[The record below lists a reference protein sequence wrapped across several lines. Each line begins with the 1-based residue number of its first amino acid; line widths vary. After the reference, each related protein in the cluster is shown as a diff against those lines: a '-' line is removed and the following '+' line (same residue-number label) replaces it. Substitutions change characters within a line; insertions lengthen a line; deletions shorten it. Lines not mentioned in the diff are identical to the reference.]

1 MLNRENKTAIT
12 RKGMVSNRLNKFS
25 IRKYTVGTAS
35 ILVGTTLIFGLG
47 NQEAKA
53 AESTNKELNEATTS
67 ASDNQSSGKVDM
79 QQLNQE
85 DNTKNDNQK
94 EMVSSQGNETTSN
107 GNKSIEKESV
117 QSTTGNKVEVS
128 TAKSDEQASPK
139 STNEDL
145 NTKQTISNQEALQPD
160 LQENKSVV
168 NAQPTNEENKKVDAK
183 TESTTLNVKSDAI
196 KSNAETLVDNNSNSN
211 NENNADIIL
220 PKSTAPKR
228 LNTRMRMAAIQP
240 NSTDSKNV
248 NDLITSNTTLTVVD
262 ADNSK
267 TIVPAQDYLSLKSQI
282 TVDDKVKSGDYF
294 TIKYSDTV
302 QVYGLN
308 PEDIKNIGDIKDPNN
323 GETIA
328 TAKHDTANNLITYTF
343 TDYVDRFNSVKMGIN
358 YSIYMDADTIPVDKK
373 DVPFSVTIGNQITTT
388 TADITYPAYKEADNN
403 SIGSAFTETVS
414 HVGNVE
420 DPGYYNQVVYV
431 NPMDKD
437 LKGAKLKV
445 EAYHPK
451 YPTNI
456 GQINQNV
463 TNIKIYRVPEGYTLN
478 KGYDVNTNDLVDVTD
493 EFKNKMTY
501 GSNQSVNLDFGDITS
516 AYVVMVNT
524 KFQYTNSESPTLV
537 QMATLS
543 STGNKSVSTGNALGF
558 TNNQSG
564 GAGQEVYKIGNYV
577 WEDTNKN
584 GVQELGEKGVGNVTV
599 TVFDNNTNTKVG
611 EAVTKE
617 DGSYLIP
624 NLPNGDYRVEFSNLP
639 KGYEVTPSKQGNNEE
654 LDSNGLSSVITV
666 NGKDNLSAD
675 LGIYKPKYNLGD
687 YVWEDTNKNGIQ
699 DQDEKGISGV
709 TVTLKDENGNVLK
722 TVTTDA
728 DGKYKFTDLDNGNY
742 KVEFTTP
749 EGYTPTTV
757 TSGSDIE
764 KDSNG
769 LTTTGVINGADNMTL
784 DSGFYKTPKY
794 NLGNYVWEDTNKD
807 GKQDSTEKGISGV
820 TVTLKNENGEV
831 LQTTKTD
838 KDGKYQFTGLENGTY
853 KVEFETPSGYT
864 PTQVGSG
871 TDEGIDSNGTSTTG
885 VIKDKDNDTIDSGFY
900 KPTYNLGDYV
910 WEDTNKNG
918 VQDKDEKGI
927 SGVTVTLKDEN
938 DKVLKT
944 VTTDENGKYQFTDLN
959 NGTYKVEFE
968 TPSGYTPTSVTSGND
983 TEKDSNGLTTT
994 GVIKDADNMTL
1005 DSGFYKTPK
1014 YSLGDYV
1021 WYDSN
1026 KDGKQDSTEKGIK
1039 DVKVTLLNEKG
1050 EVIGTTKTDENGKY
1064 RFDNLDSGKYKV
1076 IFEKSAGY
1084 LPTKVNGTTDGEKD
1098 SNGSSVT
1105 VKING
1110 KDDMSLDT
1118 GFYKEPKYNLGDYV
1132 WEDTNKDGI
1141 QDANEPG
1148 IKDVKVTLKDSTG
1161 KVIGTTTTDASG
1173 KYKFTDLDNGNYTVE
1188 FETPAGYTPTVKNT
1202 TAEDKDSNGL
1212 TTTGVIKDADNMTLD
1227 SGFYKTPKYSLG
1239 DYVWYDS
1246 NKDG

>member
-373 DVPFSVTIGNQITTT
+373 DVPFSVTIGNQTTTT

-742 KVEFTTP
+742 KVVFTTP

-1076 IFEKSAGY
+1076 IFEK
-1084 LPTKVNGTTDGEKD
+1084 
-1098 SNGSSVT
+1098 
-1105 VKING
+1105 
-1110 KDDMSLDT
+1110 
-1118 GFYKEPKYNLGDYV
+1118 
-1132 WEDTNKDGI
+1132 
-1141 QDANEPG
+1141 
-1148 IKDVKVTLKDSTG
+1148 
-1161 KVIGTTTTDASG
+1161 
-1173 KYKFTDLDNGNYTVE
+1173 
-1188 FETPAGYTPTVKNT
+1188 PAGLTQTGTNT
-1202 TAEDKDSNGL
+1202 TED
-1212 TTTGVIKDADNMTLD
+1212 
-1227 SGFYKTPKYSLG
+1227 
-1239 DYVWYDS
+1239 
-1246 NKDG
+1246 

>member
-1 MLNRENKTAIT
+1 MLNRENKTAMT

-35 ILVGTTLIFGLG
+35 ILVGTTLIFGIG
-47 NQEAKA
+47 SQEAKA
-53 AESTNKELNEATTS
+53 AEVTNKEMKEDATS
-67 ASDNQSSGKVDM
+67 VNNDQVSKKVDTGQLNKDGNTSKVDTEQLNDENINKVANQKEVTRVENSVASEKNNNSQPSENGKLQTSDVKKTEDNNATSDDQVTTTVNS
-79 QQLNQE
+79 QQLNT
-85 DNTKNDNQK
+85 DN
-94 EMVSSQGNETTSN
+94 TTSN
-107 GNKSIEKESV
+107 ATMSAAPINVSKDDLKINSE
-117 QSTTGNKVEVS
+117 EVRNVGE
-128 TAKSDEQASPK
+128 KSD
-139 STNEDL
+139 
-145 NTKQTISNQEALQPD
+145 NTD
-160 LQENKSVV
+160 
-168 NAQPTNEENKKVDAK
+168 NANG
-183 TESTTLNVKSDAI
+183 SDVI
-196 KSNAETLVDNNSNSN
+196 M
-211 NENNADIIL
+211 

-228 LNTRMRMAAIQP
+228 LNTRMRIAAVQP
-240 NSTDSKNV
+240 SSTDSKNV
-248 NDLITSNTTLTVVD
+248 NNLITSTTTLTVVD
-262 ADNSK
+262 ADKNNK
-267 TIVPAQDYLSLKSQI
+267 IVPAQDYLALKSQI
-282 TVDDKVKSGDYF
+282 KVDDKVKSGDYF

-343 TDYVDRFNSVKMGIN
+343 TDYVDRFNSVQMGIN
-358 YSIYMDADTIPVDKK
+358 YSIYMDADTIPVSKN
-373 DVPFSVTIGNQITTT
+373 DVEFNVTIGNDTTKT
-388 TADITYPAYKEADNN
+388 TANIQYPDYVVNEKN

-414 HVGNVE
+414 HVGNKE
-420 DPGYYNQVVYV
+420 NPGYYKQTIYV
-431 NPMDKD
+431 NPSENS
-437 LKGAKLKV
+437 LTNAKLKV
-445 EAYHPK
+445 QAYHSS
-451 YPTNI
+451 YPNNI
-456 GQINQNV
+456 GQINKEV
-463 TNIKIYRVPEGYTLN
+463 TDIKIYQVPKGYTLN
-478 KGYDVNTNDLVDVTD
+478 KGYDVNTKELTDVTNQYLQ
-493 EFKNKMTY
+493 KITY
-501 GSNQSVNLDFGDITS
+501 GDNNSAVIDFGNADS

-524 KFQYTNSESPTLV
+524 KFQYTTSESPTLV
-537 QMATLS
+537 QMVTLS
-543 STGNKSVSTGNALGF
+543 SDNSKSASMGNALGF

-639 KGYEVTPSKQGNNEE
+639 QGYEVTPSKQGNNEE
-654 LDSNGLSSVITV
+654 LDSNGVSSVITV

-853 KVEFETPSGYT
+853 KVEFETPLGYT

-983 TEKDSNGLTTT
+983 TEKDS
-994 GVIKDADNMTL
+994 
-1005 DSGFYKTPK
+1005 
-1014 YSLGDYV
+1014 
-1021 WYDSN
+1021 
-1026 KDGKQDSTEKGIK
+1026 
-1039 DVKVTLLNEKG
+1039 
-1050 EVIGTTKTDENGKY
+1050 
-1064 RFDNLDSGKYKV
+1064 
-1076 IFEKSAGY
+1076 
-1084 LPTKVNGTTDGEKD
+1084 
-1098 SNGSSVT
+1098 
-1105 VKING
+1105 
-1110 KDDMSLDT
+1110 
-1118 GFYKEPKYNLGDYV
+1118 
-1132 WEDTNKDGI
+1132 
-1141 QDANEPG
+1141 
-1148 IKDVKVTLKDSTG
+1148 
-1161 KVIGTTTTDASG
+1161 
-1173 KYKFTDLDNGNYTVE
+1173 
-1188 FETPAGYTPTVKNT
+1188 
-1202 TAEDKDSNGL
+1202 
-1212 TTTGVIKDADNMTLD
+1212 
-1227 SGFYKTPKYSLG
+1227 
-1239 DYVWYDS
+1239 
-1246 NKDG
+1246 

>member
-67 ASDNQSSGKVDM
+67 ASDNQSSDKVDM

-107 GNKSIEKESV
+107 GNKLIEKESV

-145 NTKQTISNQEALQPD
+145 NTKQIISNQEALQPD

-168 NAQPTNEENKKVDAK
+168 NVQPTNEENKKVDAK

-196 KSNAETLVDNNSNSN
+196 KSNDETLVDNNSNSN

-228 LNTRMRMAAIQP
+228 LNTRMRIAAVQP
-240 NSTDSKNV
+240 SSTEAKNV

-262 ADNSK
+262 ADKNNK
-267 TIVPAQDYLSLKSQI
+267 IVPAQDYLSLKSQI

-343 TDYVDRFNSVKMGIN
+343 TDYVDRFNSVQMGIN
-358 YSIYMDADTIPVDKK
+358 YSIYMDADTIPVSKN
-373 DVPFSVTIGNQITTT
+373 DVEFNVTIGNTTT
-388 TADITYPAYKEADNN
+388 KTTANIQYPDYVVNEKN

-414 HVGNVE
+414 HVGNKE
-420 DPGYYNQVVYV
+420 NPGYYKQTIYV
-431 NPMDKD
+431 NPSENS
-437 LKGAKLKV
+437 LTNAKLKV
-445 EAYHPK
+445 QAYHSS
-451 YPTNI
+451 YPNNI
-456 GQINQNV
+456 GQINKDV
-463 TNIKIYRVPEGYTLN
+463 TDIKIYQVPKGYTLN
-478 KGYDVNTNDLVDVTD
+478 KGYDVNTKELTDVTNQYLQ
-493 EFKNKMTY
+493 KITY
-501 GSNQSVNLDFGDITS
+501 GDNNSAVIDFGNADS

-1064 RFDNLDSGKYKV
+1064 C
-1076 IFEKSAGY
+1076 
-1084 LPTKVNGTTDGEKD
+1084 
-1098 SNGSSVT
+1098 
-1105 VKING
+1105 
-1110 KDDMSLDT
+1110 
-1118 GFYKEPKYNLGDYV
+1118 
-1132 WEDTNKDGI
+1132 
-1141 QDANEPG
+1141 
-1148 IKDVKVTLKDSTG
+1148 
-1161 KVIGTTTTDASG
+1161 
-1173 KYKFTDLDNGNYTVE
+1173 
-1188 FETPAGYTPTVKNT
+1188 
-1202 TAEDKDSNGL
+1202 
-1212 TTTGVIKDADNMTLD
+1212 
-1227 SGFYKTPKYSLG
+1227 
-1239 DYVWYDS
+1239 
-1246 NKDG
+1246 

>member
-67 ASDNQSSGKVDM
+67 ASDNQSSDKVDM

-228 LNTRMRMAAIQP
+228 LNTRMRIAAVQP
-240 NSTDSKNV
+240 SSTEAKNV

-262 ADNSK
+262 ADKNNK
-267 TIVPAQDYLSLKSQI
+267 IVPAQDYLELKSQI
-282 TVDDKVKSGDYF
+282 KVDDKVKSGDYF

-343 TDYVDRFNSVKMGIN
+343 TDYVDRFNSVQMGIN
-358 YSIYMDADTIPVDKK
+358 YSIYMDADTIPVSKN
-373 DVPFSVTIGNQITTT
+373 DVEFNVTIGNTTT
-388 TADITYPAYKEADNN
+388 KTTANIQYPDYVVNEKN

-414 HVGNVE
+414 HVGNNE
-420 DPGYYNQVVYV
+420 NPGYYKQTIYV
-431 NPMDKD
+431 NPSENS
-437 LKGAKLKV
+437 LTNAKLKV
-445 EAYHPK
+445 QAYHSS
-451 YPTNI
+451 YPNNI
-456 GQINQNV
+456 GQINKEI
-463 TNIKIYRVPEGYTLN
+463 TDIKIYQVPKGYTLN
-478 KGYDVNTNDLVDVTD
+478 KGYDVNTKELTDVTNQYLQ
-493 EFKNKMTY
+493 KITY
-501 GSNQSVNLDFGDITS
+501 GDNNSAVIDFGNADS

-524 KFQYTNSESPTLV
+524 KFQYTTSESPTLV
-537 QMATLS
+537 QMVTLS
-543 STGNKSVSTGNALGF
+543 SDNSKSASMGNALGF

-1076 IFEKSAGY
+1076 IFEKPAG
-1084 LPTKVNGTTDGEKD
+1084 LTQTGTNTTEDDKDADGGEVDVTITDH
-1098 SNGSSVT
+1098 
-1105 VKING
+1105 
-1110 KDDMSLDT
+1110 DD
-1118 GFYKEPKYNLGDYV
+1118 
-1132 WEDTNKDGI
+1132 
-1141 QDANEPG
+1141 
-1148 IKDVKVTLKDSTG
+1148 
-1161 KVIGTTTTDASG
+1161 
-1173 KYKFTDLDNGNYTVE
+1173 FTLDNGY
-1188 FETPAGYTPTVKNT
+1188 
-1202 TAEDKDSNGL
+1202 
-1212 TTTGVIKDADNMTLD
+1212 
-1227 SGFYKTPKYSLG
+1227 
-1239 DYVWYDS
+1239 
-1246 NKDG
+1246 

>member
-67 ASDNQSSGKVDM
+67 ASDNQSSDKVDM

-107 GNKSIEKESV
+107 GNKLIEKESV

-168 NAQPTNEENKKVDAK
+168 NVQPTNEENKKVDAK

-248 NDLITSNTTLTVVD
+248 NNLITSTTTLTVVD
-262 ADNSK
+262 ADKNNK
-267 TIVPAQDYLSLKSQI
+267 IVPAQDYLTLKSQI
-282 TVDDKVKSGDYF
+282 KVDDKVKSGDYF

-343 TDYVDRFNSVKMGIN
+343 TDYVDRFNSVQMGIN
-358 YSIYMDADTIPVDKK
+358 YSIYMDADTIPVSKN
-373 DVPFSVTIGNQITTT
+373 DVEFNVTIGNTTT
-388 TADITYPAYKEADNN
+388 KTTANIQYPDYVSRDNN

-414 HVGNVE
+414 HAGNAE
-420 DPGYYNQVVYV
+420 DPGYYIQTVYV
-431 NPMDKD
+431 NPSEKT
-437 LKGAKLKV
+437 LTNAKLKV
-445 EAYHPK
+445 EAYHK
-451 YPTNI
+451 DYPDNV
-456 GQINQNV
+456 GQINKNV
-463 TNIKIYRVPEGYTLN
+463 TKIKIYQAPKDYVLN
-478 KGYDVNTNDLVDVTD
+478 KGYDVNTNQLIDVT
-493 EFKNKMTY
+493 EQFKDKITY
-501 GSNQSVNLDFGDITS
+501 GTNDSVNVDFGSINNS
-516 AYVVMVNT
+516 YVVMVDT
-524 KFQYTNSESPTLV
+524 KFEFTTSESPTLV
-537 QMATLS
+537 QMATLTS
-543 STGNKSVSTGNALGF
+543 DGNRSVSTGNALGF

-1076 IFEKSAGY
+1076 IFEKPAG
-1084 LPTKVNGTTDGEKD
+1084 LTQTGTNTTEDDKDADGGEVDVTITDH
-1098 SNGSSVT
+1098 
-1105 VKING
+1105 
-1110 KDDMSLDT
+1110 DD
-1118 GFYKEPKYNLGDYV
+1118 
-1132 WEDTNKDGI
+1132 
-1141 QDANEPG
+1141 
-1148 IKDVKVTLKDSTG
+1148 
-1161 KVIGTTTTDASG
+1161 
-1173 KYKFTDLDNGNYTVE
+1173 FTLDNGY
-1188 FETPAGYTPTVKNT
+1188 FE
-1202 TAEDKDSNGL
+1202 EDTSDS
-1212 TTTGVIKDADNMTLD
+1212 D
-1227 SGFYKTPKYSLG
+1227 S
-1239 DYVWYDS
+1239 
-1246 NKDG
+1246 

>member
-599 TVFDNNTNTKVG
+599 TVTVFDNNTNTKVG

-742 KVEFTTP
+742 KVVFTTP

-1076 IFEKSAGY
+1076 IFEK
-1084 LPTKVNGTTDGEKD
+1084 
-1098 SNGSSVT
+1098 
-1105 VKING
+1105 
-1110 KDDMSLDT
+1110 
-1118 GFYKEPKYNLGDYV
+1118 
-1132 WEDTNKDGI
+1132 
-1141 QDANEPG
+1141 
-1148 IKDVKVTLKDSTG
+1148 
-1161 KVIGTTTTDASG
+1161 
-1173 KYKFTDLDNGNYTVE
+1173 
-1188 FETPAGYTPTVKNT
+1188 PAGLTQTGTNT
-1202 TAEDKDSNGL
+1202 TEDDKD
-1212 TTTGVIKDADNMTLD
+1212 A
-1227 SGFYKTPKYSLG
+1227 
-1239 DYVWYDS
+1239 
-1246 NKDG
+1246 

>member
-67 ASDNQSSGKVDM
+67 ASDNQSSDKVDM

-107 GNKSIEKESV
+107 GNKLIEKESV

-168 NAQPTNEENKKVDAK
+168 NVQPTNEENKKVDAK

-196 KSNAETLVDNNSNSN
+196 KSNDETLVDNNSNSN

-228 LNTRMRMAAIQP
+228 LNTRMRIAAVQP
-240 NSTDSKNV
+240 SSTEAKNV

-262 ADNSK
+262 ADKNNK
-267 TIVPAQDYLSLKSQI
+267 IVPAQDYLSLKSQI

-343 TDYVDRFNSVKMGIN
+343 TDYVDRFNSVQMGIN
-358 YSIYMDADTIPVDKK
+358 YSIYMDADTIPVSKN
-373 DVPFSVTIGNQITTT
+373 DVEFNVTIGNTTT
-388 TADITYPAYKEADNN
+388 KTTANIQYPDYVVNEKN

-414 HVGNVE
+414 HVGNKE
-420 DPGYYNQVVYV
+420 NPGYYKQTIYV
-431 NPMDKD
+431 NPSENS
-437 LKGAKLKV
+437 LTNAKLKV
-445 EAYHPK
+445 QAYHSS
-451 YPTNI
+451 YPNNI
-456 GQINQNV
+456 GQINKDV
-463 TNIKIYRVPEGYTLN
+463 TDIKIYQVPKGYTLN
-478 KGYDVNTNDLVDVTD
+478 KGYDVNTKELTDVTNQYLQ
-493 EFKNKMTY
+493 KITY
-501 GSNQSVNLDFGDITS
+501 GDNNSAVIDFGNADS

-1064 RFDNLDSGKYKV
+1064 CFDNLDSGKYKV
-1076 IFEKSAGY
+1076 IFEK
-1084 LPTKVNGTTDGEKD
+1084 
-1098 SNGSSVT
+1098 
-1105 VKING
+1105 
-1110 KDDMSLDT
+1110 
-1118 GFYKEPKYNLGDYV
+1118 
-1132 WEDTNKDGI
+1132 
-1141 QDANEPG
+1141 
-1148 IKDVKVTLKDSTG
+1148 
-1161 KVIGTTTTDASG
+1161 
-1173 KYKFTDLDNGNYTVE
+1173 
-1188 FETPAGYTPTVKNT
+1188 PAGLTQTGTNT
-1202 TAEDKDSNGL
+1202 TEDD
-1212 TTTGVIKDADNMTLD
+1212 KDADGGEVDVTITD
-1227 SGFYKTPKYSLG
+1227 HDDFT
-1239 DYVWYDS
+1239 
-1246 NKDG
+1246 

>member
-67 ASDNQSSGKVDM
+67 ASDNQSSDKVDM

-228 LNTRMRMAAIQP
+228 LNTRMRIAAVQP
-240 NSTDSKNV
+240 SSTEAKNV

-262 ADNSK
+262 ADKNNK
-267 TIVPAQDYLSLKSQI
+267 IVPAQDYLELKSQI
-282 TVDDKVKSGDYF
+282 KVDDKVKSGDYF

-343 TDYVDRFNSVKMGIN
+343 TDYVDRFNSVQMGIN
-358 YSIYMDADTIPVDKK
+358 YSIYMDADTIPVSKN
-373 DVPFSVTIGNQITTT
+373 DVEFNVTIGNTTT
-388 TADITYPAYKEADNN
+388 KTTANIQYPDYVVNEKN

-414 HVGNVE
+414 HVGNKE
-420 DPGYYNQVVYV
+420 NPGYYKQTIYV
-431 NPMDKD
+431 NPSENS
-437 LKGAKLKV
+437 LTNAKLKV
-445 EAYHPK
+445 QAYHSS
-451 YPTNI
+451 YPNNI
-456 GQINQNV
+456 GQINKEV
-463 TNIKIYRVPEGYTLN
+463 TDIKIYQVPKGYTLN
-478 KGYDVNTNDLVDVTD
+478 KGYDVNTKELTDVTNQYLQ
-493 EFKNKMTY
+493 KITY
-501 GSNQSVNLDFGDITS
+501 GDNNSAVIDFGNADS

-524 KFQYTNSESPTLV
+524 KFQYTTSESPTLV
-537 QMATLS
+537 QMVTLS
-543 STGNKSVSTGNALGF
+543 SNNSKSASMGNALGF

-1076 IFEKSAGY
+1076 IFEKPAG
-1084 LPTKVNGTTDGEKD
+1084 LTQTGTNTTEDDKDADGGEVDVTITDH
-1098 SNGSSVT
+1098 
-1105 VKING
+1105 
-1110 KDDMSLDT
+1110 DD
-1118 GFYKEPKYNLGDYV
+1118 
-1132 WEDTNKDGI
+1132 
-1141 QDANEPG
+1141 
-1148 IKDVKVTLKDSTG
+1148 
-1161 KVIGTTTTDASG
+1161 
-1173 KYKFTDLDNGNYTVE
+1173 FTLDNG
-1188 FETPAGYTPTVKNT
+1188 
-1202 TAEDKDSNGL
+1202 
-1212 TTTGVIKDADNMTLD
+1212 
-1227 SGFYKTPKYSLG
+1227 
-1239 DYVWYDS
+1239 
-1246 NKDG
+1246 

>member
-67 ASDNQSSGKVDM
+67 ASDNQSSDKVDM

-107 GNKSIEKESV
+107 GNKLIEKESV

-168 NAQPTNEENKKVDAK
+168 NVQPTNEENKKVDAK

-248 NDLITSNTTLTVVD
+248 NNLITSTTTLTVVD
-262 ADNSK
+262 ADKNNK
-267 TIVPAQDYLSLKSQI
+267 IVPAQDYLTLKSQI
-282 TVDDKVKSGDYF
+282 KVDDKVKSGDYF

-343 TDYVDRFNSVKMGIN
+343 TDYVDRFNSVQMGIN
-358 YSIYMDADTIPVDKK
+358 YSIYMDADTIPVSKN
-373 DVPFSVTIGNQITTT
+373 DVEFNVTIGNTTT
-388 TADITYPAYKEADNN
+388 KTTANIQYPDYVSRDNN

-414 HVGNVE
+414 HAGNAE
-420 DPGYYNQVVYV
+420 DPGYYIQTVYV
-431 NPMDKD
+431 NPSEKT
-437 LKGAKLKV
+437 LTNAKLKV
-445 EAYHPK
+445 EAYHK
-451 YPTNI
+451 DYPDNV
-456 GQINQNV
+456 GQINKNV
-463 TNIKIYRVPEGYTLN
+463 TKIKIYQAPKDYVLN
-478 KGYDVNTNDLVDVTD
+478 KGYDVNTNQLIDVT
-493 EFKNKMTY
+493 EQFKDKITY
-501 GSNQSVNLDFGDITS
+501 GTNDSVNVDFGSINNS
-516 AYVVMVNT
+516 YVVMVDT
-524 KFQYTNSESPTLV
+524 KFEFTTSESPTLV
-537 QMATLS
+537 QMATLTS
-543 STGNKSVSTGNALGF
+543 DGNRSVSTGNALGF

-864 PTQVGSG
+864 P
-871 TDEGIDSNGTSTTG
+871 
-885 VIKDKDNDTIDSGFY
+885 
-900 KPTYNLGDYV
+900 
-910 WEDTNKNG
+910 
-918 VQDKDEKGI
+918 
-927 SGVTVTLKDEN
+927 
-938 DKVLKT
+938 
-944 VTTDENGKYQFTDLN
+944 
-959 NGTYKVEFE
+959 
-968 TPSGYTPTSVTSGND
+968 SGYTPTSVTSGND

-1076 IFEKSAGY
+1076 IFEK
-1084 LPTKVNGTTDGEKD
+1084 
-1098 SNGSSVT
+1098 
-1105 VKING
+1105 
-1110 KDDMSLDT
+1110 
-1118 GFYKEPKYNLGDYV
+1118 
-1132 WEDTNKDGI
+1132 
-1141 QDANEPG
+1141 
-1148 IKDVKVTLKDSTG
+1148 
-1161 KVIGTTTTDASG
+1161 
-1173 KYKFTDLDNGNYTVE
+1173 
-1188 FETPAGYTPTVKNT
+1188 PAGLTQTGTNT
-1202 TAEDKDSNGL
+1202 TEDD
-1212 TTTGVIKDADNMTLD
+1212 KDADGGEVDVTITDHDDFTL
-1227 SGFYKTPKYSLG
+1227 
-1239 DYVWYDS
+1239 
-1246 NKDG
+1246 

>member
-67 ASDNQSSGKVDM
+67 ASDNQSSDKVDM

-107 GNKSIEKESV
+107 GNKLIEKESV

-168 NAQPTNEENKKVDAK
+168 NVQPTNEENKKVDAK

-196 KSNAETLVDNNSNSN
+196 KSNDETLVDNNSNSN

-228 LNTRMRMAAIQP
+228 LNTRMRIAAVQP
-240 NSTDSKNV
+240 SSTEAKNV

-262 ADNSK
+262 ADKNNK
-267 TIVPAQDYLSLKSQI
+267 IVPAQDYLSLKSQI

-343 TDYVDRFNSVKMGIN
+343 TDYVDRFNSVQMGIN
-358 YSIYMDADTIPVDKK
+358 YSIYMDADTIPVSKN
-373 DVPFSVTIGNQITTT
+373 DVEFNVTIGNTTT
-388 TADITYPAYKEADNN
+388 KTTANIQYPDYVVNEKN

-414 HVGNVE
+414 HVGNKE
-420 DPGYYNQVVYV
+420 NPGYYKQTIYV
-431 NPMDKD
+431 NPSENS
-437 LKGAKLKV
+437 LTNAKLKV
-445 EAYHPK
+445 QAYHSS
-451 YPTNI
+451 YPNNI
-456 GQINQNV
+456 GQINKDV
-463 TNIKIYRVPEGYTLN
+463 TDIKIYQVPKGYTLN
-478 KGYDVNTNDLVDVTD
+478 KGYDVNTKELTDVTNQYLQ
-493 EFKNKMTY
+493 KITY
-501 GSNQSVNLDFGDITS
+501 GDNNSAVIDFGNADS

-524 KFQYTNSESPTLV
+524 KFQYTTSESPTLV
-537 QMATLS
+537 QMVTLS
-543 STGNKSVSTGNALGF
+543 SDNSKSASMGNALGF

-584 GVQELGEKGVGNVTV
+584 GIQELGEVGVKGVTV
-599 TVFDNNTNTKVG
+599 VAYDNKTNKEVG
-611 EAVTKE
+611 RTITDEK
-617 DGSYLIP
+617 GGYLIP

-728 DGKYKFTDLDNGNY
+728 DGKYKFTDLGNGNY

-1076 IFEKSAGY
+1076 IFEKPAG
-1084 LPTKVNGTTDGEKD
+1084 LTQTGTNTTEDDKGADGGEVDVTITDH
-1098 SNGSSVT
+1098 
-1105 VKING
+1105 
-1110 KDDMSLDT
+1110 DD
-1118 GFYKEPKYNLGDYV
+1118 
-1132 WEDTNKDGI
+1132 
-1141 QDANEPG
+1141 
-1148 IKDVKVTLKDSTG
+1148 
-1161 KVIGTTTTDASG
+1161 
-1173 KYKFTDLDNGNYTVE
+1173 FTLDNGY
-1188 FETPAGYTPTVKNT
+1188 FEEDTSDSDSDSDAGKHTPVKPMST
-1202 TAEDKDSNGL
+1202 TKDHHNKAKALPETGNENNGSNNATLFGGL
-1212 TTTGVIKDADNMTLD
+1212 FAALG
-1227 SGFYKTPKYSLG
+1227 SLLLFG
-1239 DYVWYDS
+1239 RRKKQ
-1246 NKDG
+1246 NK

>member
-1064 RFDNLDSGKYKV
+1064 RFDNLD
-1076 IFEKSAGY
+1076 
-1084 LPTKVNGTTDGEKD
+1084 
-1098 SNGSSVT
+1098 
-1105 VKING
+1105 
-1110 KDDMSLDT
+1110 
-1118 GFYKEPKYNLGDYV
+1118 
-1132 WEDTNKDGI
+1132 
-1141 QDANEPG
+1141 
-1148 IKDVKVTLKDSTG
+1148 
-1161 KVIGTTTTDASG
+1161 
-1173 KYKFTDLDNGNYTVE
+1173 
-1188 FETPAGYTPTVKNT
+1188 
-1202 TAEDKDSNGL
+1202 
-1212 TTTGVIKDADNMTLD
+1212 
-1227 SGFYKTPKYSLG
+1227 
-1239 DYVWYDS
+1239 
-1246 NKDG
+1246 

>member
-67 ASDNQSSGKVDM
+67 ASDNQSSDKVDM

-145 NTKQTISNQEALQPD
+145 NTKQTISNQEGLQPD
-160 LQENKSVV
+160 LLENKSVV
-168 NAQPTNEENKKVDAK
+168 NVQPTNEENKKVDAK

-220 PKSTAPKR
+220 PKSTAPKS

-1039 DVKVTLLNEKG
+1039 DVKVILLNEKG

-1076 IFEKSAGY
+1076 IFEK
-1084 LPTKVNGTTDGEKD
+1084 
-1098 SNGSSVT
+1098 
-1105 VKING
+1105 
-1110 KDDMSLDT
+1110 
-1118 GFYKEPKYNLGDYV
+1118 
-1132 WEDTNKDGI
+1132 
-1141 QDANEPG
+1141 
-1148 IKDVKVTLKDSTG
+1148 
-1161 KVIGTTTTDASG
+1161 
-1173 KYKFTDLDNGNYTVE
+1173 
-1188 FETPAGYTPTVKNT
+1188 PAGLTQTGTNT
-1202 TAEDKDSNGL
+1202 TEDD
-1212 TTTGVIKDADNMTLD
+1212 KDAD
-1227 SGFYKTPKYSLG
+1227 GG
-1239 DYVWYDS
+1239 EV
-1246 NKDG
+1246 

>member
-67 ASDNQSSGKVDM
+67 ASDNQSSDKVDM

-107 GNKSIEKESV
+107 GNKLIEKESV

-168 NAQPTNEENKKVDAK
+168 NVQPTNEENKKVDAK

-196 KSNAETLVDNNSNSN
+196 KSNDETLVDNNSNSN

-228 LNTRMRMAAIQP
+228 LNTRMRIAAVQP
-240 NSTDSKNV
+240 SSTEAKNV

-262 ADNSK
+262 ADKNNK
-267 TIVPAQDYLSLKSQI
+267 IVPAQDYLSLKSQI

-343 TDYVDRFNSVKMGIN
+343 TDYVDRFNSVQMGIN
-358 YSIYMDADTIPVDKK
+358 YSIYMDADTIPVSKN
-373 DVPFSVTIGNQITTT
+373 DVEFNVTIGNTTT
-388 TADITYPAYKEADNN
+388 KTTANIQYPDYVVNEKN

-414 HVGNVE
+414 HVGNKE
-420 DPGYYNQVVYV
+420 NPGYYKQTIYV
-431 NPMDKD
+431 NPSENS
-437 LKGAKLKV
+437 LTNAKLKV
-445 EAYHPK
+445 QAYHSS
-451 YPTNI
+451 YPNNI
-456 GQINQNV
+456 GQINKDV
-463 TNIKIYRVPEGYTLN
+463 TDIKIYQVPKGYTLN
-478 KGYDVNTNDLVDVTD
+478 KGYDVNTKELTDVTNQYLQ
-493 EFKNKMTY
+493 KITY
-501 GSNQSVNLDFGDITS
+501 GDNNSAVIDFGNADS

-742 KVEFTTP
+742 KVEFTKP

-1050 EVIGTTKTDENGKY
+1050 EV
-1064 RFDNLDSGKYKV
+1064 
-1076 IFEKSAGY
+1076 
-1084 LPTKVNGTTDGEKD
+1084 
-1098 SNGSSVT
+1098 
-1105 VKING
+1105 
-1110 KDDMSLDT
+1110 
-1118 GFYKEPKYNLGDYV
+1118 
-1132 WEDTNKDGI
+1132 
-1141 QDANEPG
+1141 
-1148 IKDVKVTLKDSTG
+1148 
-1161 KVIGTTTTDASG
+1161 
-1173 KYKFTDLDNGNYTVE
+1173 
-1188 FETPAGYTPTVKNT
+1188 
-1202 TAEDKDSNGL
+1202 
-1212 TTTGVIKDADNMTLD
+1212 
-1227 SGFYKTPKYSLG
+1227 
-1239 DYVWYDS
+1239 
-1246 NKDG
+1246 

>member
-67 ASDNQSSGKVDM
+67 ASDNQSSDKVDM

-107 GNKSIEKESV
+107 GNKLIEKESV

-168 NAQPTNEENKKVDAK
+168 NVQPTNEENKKVDAK

-248 NDLITSNTTLTVVD
+248 NNLITSTTTLTVVD
-262 ADNSK
+262 ADKNNK
-267 TIVPAQDYLSLKSQI
+267 IVPAQDYLTLKSQI
-282 TVDDKVKSGDYF
+282 KVDDKVKSGDYF

-343 TDYVDRFNSVKMGIN
+343 TDYVDRFNSVQMGIN
-358 YSIYMDADTIPVDKK
+358 YSIYMDADTIPVSKN
-373 DVPFSVTIGNQITTT
+373 DVEFNVTIGNTTT
-388 TADITYPAYKEADNN
+388 KTTANIQYPDYVSRDNN

-414 HVGNVE
+414 HAGNAE
-420 DPGYYNQVVYV
+420 DPGYYIQTVYV
-431 NPMDKD
+431 NPSEKT
-437 LKGAKLKV
+437 LTNAKLKV
-445 EAYHPK
+445 EAYHK
-451 YPTNI
+451 DYPDNV
-456 GQINQNV
+456 GQINKNV
-463 TNIKIYRVPEGYTLN
+463 TKIKIYQAPKDYVLN
-478 KGYDVNTNDLVDVTD
+478 KGYDVNTNQLIDVT
-493 EFKNKMTY
+493 EQFKDKITY
-501 GSNQSVNLDFGDITS
+501 GTNDSVNVDFGSINNS
-516 AYVVMVNT
+516 YVVMVDT
-524 KFQYTNSESPTLV
+524 KFEFTTSESPTLV
-537 QMATLS
+537 QMATLTS
-543 STGNKSVSTGNALGF
+543 DGNRSVSTGNALGF

-1050 EVIGTTKTDENGKY
+1050 EVIGTTKTDENG
-1064 RFDNLDSGKYKV
+1064 
-1076 IFEKSAGY
+1076 
-1084 LPTKVNGTTDGEKD
+1084 
-1098 SNGSSVT
+1098 
-1105 VKING
+1105 
-1110 KDDMSLDT
+1110 
-1118 GFYKEPKYNLGDYV
+1118 
-1132 WEDTNKDGI
+1132 
-1141 QDANEPG
+1141 
-1148 IKDVKVTLKDSTG
+1148 
-1161 KVIGTTTTDASG
+1161 
-1173 KYKFTDLDNGNYTVE
+1173 
-1188 FETPAGYTPTVKNT
+1188 
-1202 TAEDKDSNGL
+1202 
-1212 TTTGVIKDADNMTLD
+1212 
-1227 SGFYKTPKYSLG
+1227 
-1239 DYVWYDS
+1239 
-1246 NKDG
+1246 

>member
-67 ASDNQSSGKVDM
+67 ASDNQSSDKVDM

-107 GNKSIEKESV
+107 GNKLIEKESV

-168 NAQPTNEENKKVDAK
+168 NVQPTNEENKKVDAK

-196 KSNAETLVDNNSNSN
+196 KSNDETLVDNNSNSN

-228 LNTRMRMAAIQP
+228 LNTRMRIAAVQP
-240 NSTDSKNV
+240 SSTEAKNV

-262 ADNSK
+262 ADKNNK
-267 TIVPAQDYLSLKSQI
+267 IVPAQDYLSLKSQI

-343 TDYVDRFNSVKMGIN
+343 TDYVDRFNSVQMGIN
-358 YSIYMDADTIPVDKK
+358 YSIYMDADTIPVSKN
-373 DVPFSVTIGNQITTT
+373 DVEFNVTIGNTTT
-388 TADITYPAYKEADNN
+388 KTTANIQYPDYVVNEKN

-414 HVGNVE
+414 HVGNKE
-420 DPGYYNQVVYV
+420 NPGYYKQTIYV
-431 NPMDKD
+431 NPSENS
-437 LKGAKLKV
+437 LTNAKLKV
-445 EAYHPK
+445 QAYHSS
-451 YPTNI
+451 YPNNI
-456 GQINQNV
+456 GQINKDV
-463 TNIKIYRVPEGYTLN
+463 TDIKIYQVPKGYTLN
-478 KGYDVNTNDLVDVTD
+478 KGYDVNTKELTDVTNQYLQ
-493 EFKNKMTY
+493 KITY
-501 GSNQSVNLDFGDITS
+501 GDNNSAVIDFGNADS

-1021 WYDSN
+1021 N
-1026 KDGKQDSTEKGIK
+1026 
-1039 DVKVTLLNEKG
+1039 
-1050 EVIGTTKTDENGKY
+1050 
-1064 RFDNLDSGKYKV
+1064 
-1076 IFEKSAGY
+1076 
-1084 LPTKVNGTTDGEKD
+1084 
-1098 SNGSSVT
+1098 
-1105 VKING
+1105 
-1110 KDDMSLDT
+1110 
-1118 GFYKEPKYNLGDYV
+1118 
-1132 WEDTNKDGI
+1132 
-1141 QDANEPG
+1141 
-1148 IKDVKVTLKDSTG
+1148 
-1161 KVIGTTTTDASG
+1161 
-1173 KYKFTDLDNGNYTVE
+1173 
-1188 FETPAGYTPTVKNT
+1188 
-1202 TAEDKDSNGL
+1202 
-1212 TTTGVIKDADNMTLD
+1212 
-1227 SGFYKTPKYSLG
+1227 
-1239 DYVWYDS
+1239 
-1246 NKDG
+1246 

>member
-1 MLNRENKTAIT
+1 MLNRKNKTAIT

-67 ASDNQSSGKVDM
+67 ASDNQSSDKVDM

-107 GNKSIEKESV
+107 GNKLIEKESV

-168 NAQPTNEENKKVDAK
+168 NVQPTNEENKKVDAK

-196 KSNAETLVDNNSNSN
+196 KSNDETLVDNNSNSN

-228 LNTRMRMAAIQP
+228 LNTRMRIAAVQP
-240 NSTDSKNV
+240 SSTEAKNV

-262 ADNSK
+262 ADKNNK
-267 TIVPAQDYLSLKSQI
+267 IVPAQDYLSLKSQI

-343 TDYVDRFNSVKMGIN
+343 TDYVDRFNSVQMGIN
-358 YSIYMDADTIPVDKK
+358 YSIYMDADTIPVSKN
-373 DVPFSVTIGNQITTT
+373 DVEFNVTIGNTTT
-388 TADITYPAYKEADNN
+388 KTTANIQYPDYVVNEKN

-414 HVGNVE
+414 HVGNKE
-420 DPGYYNQVVYV
+420 NPGYYKQTIYV
-431 NPMDKD
+431 NPSENS
-437 LKGAKLKV
+437 LTNAKLKV
-445 EAYHPK
+445 QAYHSS
-451 YPTNI
+451 YPNNI
-456 GQINQNV
+456 GQINKDV
-463 TNIKIYRVPEGYTLN
+463 TDIKIYQVPKGYTLN
-478 KGYDVNTNDLVDVTD
+478 KGYDVNTKELTDVTNQYLQ
-493 EFKNKMTY
+493 KITY
-501 GSNQSVNLDFGDITS
+501 GDNNSAVIDFGNADS

-1064 RFDNLDSGKYKV
+1064 CFDNLDSGKYKV
-1076 IFEKSAGY
+1076 IFEKPAG
-1084 LPTKVNGTTDGEKD
+1084 LTQTGTNTTEDDKDADGGEVDVTITDH
-1098 SNGSSVT
+1098 
-1105 VKING
+1105 
-1110 KDDMSLDT
+1110 DD
-1118 GFYKEPKYNLGDYV
+1118 
-1132 WEDTNKDGI
+1132 
-1141 QDANEPG
+1141 
-1148 IKDVKVTLKDSTG
+1148 
-1161 KVIGTTTTDASG
+1161 
-1173 KYKFTDLDNGNYTVE
+1173 FTLDNGYYE
-1188 FETPAGYTPTVKNT
+1188 EETS
-1202 TAEDKDSNGL
+1202 DS
-1212 TTTGVIKDADNMTLD
+1212 D
-1227 SGFYKTPKYSLG
+1227 S
-1239 DYVWYDS
+1239 DS
-1246 NKDG
+1246 DSDS

>member
-67 ASDNQSSGKVDM
+67 ASDNQSSDKVDM

-85 DNTKNDNQK
+85 VNTKNDNQK

-117 QSTTGNKVEVS
+117 QSITGNKVEVS

-168 NAQPTNEENKKVDAK
+168 NVQPTNEENKKVDAK

-196 KSNAETLVDNNSNSN
+196 KSSAETLVDNNGNSN

-240 NSTDSKNV
+240 TSTDSKNV

-262 ADNSK
+262 ADKNNK
-267 TIVPAQDYLSLKSQI
+267 IVPAQDYLALKSQM

-328 TAKHDTANNLITYTF
+328 TAKHDTVNNLITYTF
-343 TDYVDRFNSVKMGIN
+343 TDYVDRFNSVQMGIN
-358 YSIYMDADTIPVDKK
+358 YSIYMDADTIPVSKN
-373 DVPFSVTIGNQITTT
+373 DVEFNVTIGNTTT
-388 TADITYPAYKEADNN
+388 KTTANIQYSDYVVNEKN

-414 HVGNVE
+414 HVGNKE
-420 DPGYYNQVVYV
+420 NPGYYKQTIYV
-431 NPMDKD
+431 NPSENS
-437 LKGAKLKV
+437 LTNAKLKV
-445 EAYHPK
+445 QAYHSS
-451 YPTNI
+451 YPNNI
-456 GQINQNV
+456 GQINKEV
-463 TNIKIYRVPEGYTLN
+463 TDIKIYQVPKGYTLN
-478 KGYDVNTNDLVDVTD
+478 KGYDVNTKELTDVTNQYLQ
-493 EFKNKMTY
+493 KITY
-501 GSNQSVNLDFGDITS
+501 GDNNSAVIDFGNADS

-524 KFQYTNSESPTLV
+524 KFQYTTSESPTLV
-537 QMATLS
+537 QMVTLS
-543 STGNKSVSTGNALGF
+543 SDNSKSASMGNALGF

-639 KGYEVTPSKQGNNEE
+639 QGYEVTPSKQGNNEE
-654 LDSNGLSSVITV
+654 LDSNGVSSVITV

-709 TVTLKDENGNVLK
+709 TVTLKDESGNVLK

-742 KVEFTTP
+742 KVEFITP

-853 KVEFETPSGYT
+853 KVEFETPAGYT

-938 DKVLKT
+938 DKVLQT
-944 VTTDENGKYQFTDLN
+944 VTTDENGKYQFTDLK

-1039 DVKVTLLNEKG
+1039 DVTVTLLNEKG

-1076 IFEKSAGY
+1076 IFEK
-1084 LPTKVNGTTDGEKD
+1084 
-1098 SNGSSVT
+1098 
-1105 VKING
+1105 
-1110 KDDMSLDT
+1110 
-1118 GFYKEPKYNLGDYV
+1118 
-1132 WEDTNKDGI
+1132 
-1141 QDANEPG
+1141 
-1148 IKDVKVTLKDSTG
+1148 
-1161 KVIGTTTTDASG
+1161 
-1173 KYKFTDLDNGNYTVE
+1173 
-1188 FETPAGYTPTVKNT
+1188 PAGLTQTGTNT
-1202 TAEDKDSNGL
+1202 TEDD
-1212 TTTGVIKDADNMTLD
+1212 KDADGGEVDVTITD
-1227 SGFYKTPKYSLG
+1227 HDDFTI
-1239 DYVWYDS
+1239 
-1246 NKDG
+1246 

>member
-1 MLNRENKTAIT
+1 
-12 RKGMVSNRLNKFS
+12 
-25 IRKYTVGTAS
+25 
-35 ILVGTTLIFGLG
+35 
-47 NQEAKA
+47 
-53 AESTNKELNEATTS
+53 
-67 ASDNQSSGKVDM
+67 
-79 QQLNQE
+79 
-85 DNTKNDNQK
+85 
-94 EMVSSQGNETTSN
+94 
-107 GNKSIEKESV
+107 
-117 QSTTGNKVEVS
+117 
-128 TAKSDEQASPK
+128 
-139 STNEDL
+139 
-145 NTKQTISNQEALQPD
+145 
-160 LQENKSVV
+160 
-168 NAQPTNEENKKVDAK
+168 
-183 TESTTLNVKSDAI
+183 
-196 KSNAETLVDNNSNSN
+196 
-211 NENNADIIL
+211 
-220 PKSTAPKR
+220 
-228 LNTRMRMAAIQP
+228 
-240 NSTDSKNV
+240 
-248 NDLITSNTTLTVVD
+248 
-262 ADNSK
+262 
-267 TIVPAQDYLSLKSQI
+267 
-282 TVDDKVKSGDYF
+282 
-294 TIKYSDTV
+294 
-302 QVYGLN
+302 
-308 PEDIKNIGDIKDPNN
+308 
-323 GETIA
+323 
-328 TAKHDTANNLITYTF
+328 
-343 TDYVDRFNSVKMGIN
+343 
-358 YSIYMDADTIPVDKK
+358 
-373 DVPFSVTIGNQITTT
+373 
-388 TADITYPAYKEADNN
+388 N

-994 GVIKDADNMTL
+994 GVIKDAD
-1005 DSGFYKTPK
+1005 
-1014 YSLGDYV
+1014 
-1021 WYDSN
+1021 
-1026 KDGKQDSTEKGIK
+1026 
-1039 DVKVTLLNEKG
+1039 
-1050 EVIGTTKTDENGKY
+1050 
-1064 RFDNLDSGKYKV
+1064 
-1076 IFEKSAGY
+1076 
-1084 LPTKVNGTTDGEKD
+1084 
-1098 SNGSSVT
+1098 
-1105 VKING
+1105 
-1110 KDDMSLDT
+1110 
-1118 GFYKEPKYNLGDYV
+1118 
-1132 WEDTNKDGI
+1132 
-1141 QDANEPG
+1141 
-1148 IKDVKVTLKDSTG
+1148 
-1161 KVIGTTTTDASG
+1161 
-1173 KYKFTDLDNGNYTVE
+1173 
-1188 FETPAGYTPTVKNT
+1188 
-1202 TAEDKDSNGL
+1202 
-1212 TTTGVIKDADNMTLD
+1212 
-1227 SGFYKTPKYSLG
+1227 
-1239 DYVWYDS
+1239 
-1246 NKDG
+1246 

>member
-67 ASDNQSSGKVDM
+67 ASDNQSSDKVDM

-107 GNKSIEKESV
+107 GNKLIEKESV

-145 NTKQTISNQEALQPD
+145 NTKQIISNQEALQPD

-168 NAQPTNEENKKVDAK
+168 NVQPTNEENKKVDAK

-196 KSNAETLVDNNSNSN
+196 KSNDETLVDNNSNSN

-228 LNTRMRMAAIQP
+228 LNTRMRIAAVQP
-240 NSTDSKNV
+240 SSTEAKNV

-262 ADNSK
+262 ADKNNK
-267 TIVPAQDYLSLKSQI
+267 IVPAQDYLALKSQI
-282 TVDDKVKSGDYF
+282 KVDDKVKSGDYF

-343 TDYVDRFNSVKMGIN
+343 TDYVDRFNSVQMGIN
-358 YSIYMDADTIPVDKK
+358 YSIYMDADTIPVSKN
-373 DVPFSVTIGNQITTT
+373 DVEFNVTIGNTTT
-388 TADITYPAYKEADNN
+388 KTTANIQYPDYVSRDNN

-414 HVGNVE
+414 HAGNAE
-420 DPGYYNQVVYV
+420 DPGYYIQTVYV
-431 NPMDKD
+431 NPSEKT
-437 LKGAKLKV
+437 LTNAKLKV
-445 EAYHPK
+445 EAYHK
-451 YPTNI
+451 DYPDNV
-456 GQINQNV
+456 GQINKNV
-463 TNIKIYRVPEGYTLN
+463 TKIKIYQAPKDYVLN
-478 KGYDVNTNDLVDVTD
+478 KGYDVNTNQLIDVT
-493 EFKNKMTY
+493 EQFKDKITY
-501 GSNQSVNLDFGDITS
+501 GTNDSVNVDFGSINNS
-516 AYVVMVNT
+516 YVVMVDT
-524 KFQYTNSESPTLV
+524 KFEFTTSESPTLV
-537 QMATLS
+537 QMATLTS
-543 STGNKSVSTGNALGF
+543 DGNRSVSTGNALGF

-584 GVQELGEKGVGNVTV
+584 GIQELGEVGVKGVTV
-599 TVFDNNTNTKVG
+599 VAYDNKTNKEVG
-611 EAVTKE
+611 RTITDEK
-617 DGSYLIP
+617 GGYLIP

-728 DGKYKFTDLDNGNY
+728 DGKYKFTDLGNGNY

-1050 EVIGTTKTDENGKY
+1050 EVIGTTTTDENGKY

-1076 IFEKSAGY
+1076 IFEKPAG
-1084 LPTKVNGTTDGEKD
+1084 LTQTGTNTTEDDKDADGGEVDVTITDH
-1098 SNGSSVT
+1098 
-1105 VKING
+1105 
-1110 KDDMSLDT
+1110 DD
-1118 GFYKEPKYNLGDYV
+1118 
-1132 WEDTNKDGI
+1132 
-1141 QDANEPG
+1141 
-1148 IKDVKVTLKDSTG
+1148 
-1161 KVIGTTTTDASG
+1161 
-1173 KYKFTDLDNGNYTVE
+1173 FTLDNGY
-1188 FETPAGYTPTVKNT
+1188 FE
-1202 TAEDKDSNGL
+1202 EDTSDS
-1212 TTTGVIKDADNMTLD
+1212 D
-1227 SGFYKTPKYSLG
+1227 S
-1239 DYVWYDS
+1239 DS
-1246 NKDG
+1246 DSDS

>member
-67 ASDNQSSGKVDM
+67 ASDNQSSDKVDM

-107 GNKSIEKESV
+107 GNKLIEKESV

-168 NAQPTNEENKKVDAK
+168 NVQPTNEENKKVDAK

-196 KSNAETLVDNNSNSN
+196 KSNDETLVDNNSNSN

-228 LNTRMRMAAIQP
+228 LNTRMRIAAVQP
-240 NSTDSKNV
+240 SSTEAKNV

-262 ADNSK
+262 ADKNNK
-267 TIVPAQDYLSLKSQI
+267 IVPAQDYLALKSQI
-282 TVDDKVKSGDYF
+282 KVDDKVKSGDYF

-343 TDYVDRFNSVKMGIN
+343 TDYVDRFNSVQMGIN
-358 YSIYMDADTIPVDKK
+358 YSIYMDADTIPVSKN
-373 DVPFSVTIGNQITTT
+373 DVEFNVTIGNTTT
-388 TADITYPAYKEADNN
+388 KTTANIQYPDYVSRDNN

-414 HVGNVE
+414 HAGNAE
-420 DPGYYNQVVYV
+420 DPGYYIQTVYV
-431 NPMDKD
+431 NPSEKT
-437 LKGAKLKV
+437 LTNAKLKV
-445 EAYHPK
+445 EAYHK
-451 YPTNI
+451 DYPDNV
-456 GQINQNV
+456 GQINKNV
-463 TNIKIYRVPEGYTLN
+463 TKIKIYQAPKDYVLN
-478 KGYDVNTNDLVDVTD
+478 KGYDVNTNQLIDVT
-493 EFKNKMTY
+493 EQFKDKITY
-501 GSNQSVNLDFGDITS
+501 GTNDSVNVDFGSINNS
-516 AYVVMVNT
+516 YVVMVDT
-524 KFQYTNSESPTLV
+524 KFEFTTSESPTLV
-537 QMATLS
+537 QMATLTS
-543 STGNKSVSTGNALGF
+543 DGNRSVSTGNALGF

-584 GVQELGEKGVGNVTV
+584 GIQELGEVGVKGVTV
-599 TVFDNNTNTKVG
+599 VAYDNKTNKEVG
-611 EAVTKE
+611 RTITDEK
-617 DGSYLIP
+617 GGYLIP

-728 DGKYKFTDLDNGNY
+728 DGKYKFTDLGNGNY

-1050 EVIGTTKTDENGKY
+1050 EVIGTTTTDENGKY

-1076 IFEKSAGY
+1076 IFEKPAG
-1084 LPTKVNGTTDGEKD
+1084 LTQTGTNTTEDDKDADGGEVDVTITDH
-1098 SNGSSVT
+1098 
-1105 VKING
+1105 
-1110 KDDMSLDT
+1110 DD
-1118 GFYKEPKYNLGDYV
+1118 
-1132 WEDTNKDGI
+1132 
-1141 QDANEPG
+1141 
-1148 IKDVKVTLKDSTG
+1148 
-1161 KVIGTTTTDASG
+1161 
-1173 KYKFTDLDNGNYTVE
+1173 FTLDNGY
-1188 FETPAGYTPTVKNT
+1188 FE
-1202 TAEDKDSNGL
+1202 
-1212 TTTGVIKDADNMTLD
+1212 
-1227 SGFYKTPKYSLG
+1227 
-1239 DYVWYDS
+1239 
-1246 NKDG
+1246 

>member
-1 MLNRENKTAIT
+1 MLNRENKTAMT

-53 AESTNKELNEATTS
+53 AEVTNKEIKEDATS
-67 ASDNQSSGKVDM
+67 VNNDQVSKKVDTEQLNNGGNTSKVDTEQLKDENINKVANQKEVTRVENSVASEKNNNSKPSENGKLQTSNVKKTEDNNATSDDQVTTTVNS
-79 QQLNQE
+79 QQLNT
-85 DNTKNDNQK
+85 DNTTS
-94 EMVSSQGNETTSN
+94 MSSAPINVRKDDLKINNE
-107 GNKSIEKESV
+107 
-117 QSTTGNKVEVS
+117 EVRNVGE
-128 TAKSDEQASPK
+128 KSDNTDNANSSELIKPK
-139 STNEDL
+139 T
-145 NTKQTISNQEALQPD
+145 
-160 LQENKSVV
+160 
-168 NAQPTNEENKKVDAK
+168 
-183 TESTTLNVKSDAI
+183 TE
-196 KSNAETLVDNNSNSN
+196 
-211 NENNADIIL
+211 
-220 PKSTAPKR
+220 PKR
-228 LNTRMRMAAIQP
+228 LNTRMRIAAVQP
-240 NSTDSKNV
+240 SSTDSKNV
-248 NDLITSNTTLTVVD
+248 NNLITSTTTLTVVD
-262 ADNSK
+262 ADNNNK
-267 TIVPAQDYLSLKSQI
+267 IVPAQDYLALKSQI
-282 TVDDKVKSGDYF
+282 AVDDNVKSGDYF

-328 TAKHDTANNLITYTF
+328 TAKHDTVNNLITYTF

-358 YSIYMDADTIPVDKK
+358 YSIYMDADTIPVSKN
-373 DVPFSVTIGNQITTT
+373 DVEFNVTIGNTTT
-388 TADITYPAYKEADNN
+388 KTTANIQYPDYVVNEKN

-414 HVGNVE
+414 HVGNKE
-420 DPGYYNQVVYV
+420 NPGYYKQTIYV
-431 NPMDKD
+431 NPSENS
-437 LKGAKLKV
+437 LTNAKLKV
-445 EAYHPK
+445 QAYHSS
-451 YPTNI
+451 YPNNI
-456 GQINQNV
+456 GQINKEV
-463 TNIKIYRVPEGYTLN
+463 TDIKIYQVPKGYTLN
-478 KGYDVNTNDLVDVTD
+478 KGYDVNIKELTDVTNQYLQ
-493 EFKNKMTY
+493 KITY
-501 GSNQSVNLDFGDITS
+501 GDNNSAVIDFGNADS

-524 KFQYTNSESPTLV
+524 KFQYTTSESPTLV
-537 QMATLS
+537 QMVTLS
-543 STGNKSVSTGNALGF
+543 SDNSKSASMGNALGF

-639 KGYEVTPSKQGNNEE
+639 QGYEVTPSKQGNNEE

-807 GKQDSTEKGISGV
+807 GKQDSSEKGISGV

-1039 DVKVTLLNEKG
+1039 DVTVTLQNEKG
-1050 EVIGTTKTDENGKY
+1050 E
-1064 RFDNLDSGKYKV
+1064 
-1076 IFEKSAGY
+1076 
-1084 LPTKVNGTTDGEKD
+1084 
-1098 SNGSSVT
+1098 
-1105 VKING
+1105 
-1110 KDDMSLDT
+1110 
-1118 GFYKEPKYNLGDYV
+1118 
-1132 WEDTNKDGI
+1132 
-1141 QDANEPG
+1141 
-1148 IKDVKVTLKDSTG
+1148 
-1161 KVIGTTTTDASG
+1161 
-1173 KYKFTDLDNGNYTVE
+1173 
-1188 FETPAGYTPTVKNT
+1188 
-1202 TAEDKDSNGL
+1202 
-1212 TTTGVIKDADNMTLD
+1212 
-1227 SGFYKTPKYSLG
+1227 
-1239 DYVWYDS
+1239 
-1246 NKDG
+1246 

>member
-67 ASDNQSSGKVDM
+67 ASDNQSSDKVDM

-228 LNTRMRMAAIQP
+228 LNTRMRIAAVQP
-240 NSTDSKNV
+240 SSTEVKNV

-262 ADNSK
+262 ADKNNK
-267 TIVPAQDYLSLKSQI
+267 IVPAQDYLELKSQI
-282 TVDDKVKSGDYF
+282 KVDDKVKSGDYF

-343 TDYVDRFNSVKMGIN
+343 TDYVDRFNSVQMGIN
-358 YSIYMDADTIPVDKK
+358 YSIYMDADTIPVSKN
-373 DVPFSVTIGNQITTT
+373 DVEFNVTIGNTTT
-388 TADITYPAYKEADNN
+388 KTTANIQYPDYVVNEKN

-414 HVGNVE
+414 HVGNKE
-420 DPGYYNQVVYV
+420 NPGYYKQTIYV
-431 NPMDKD
+431 NPSENS
-437 LKGAKLKV
+437 LTNAKLKV
-445 EAYHPK
+445 QAYHSS
-451 YPTNI
+451 YPNNI
-456 GQINQNV
+456 GQINKEV
-463 TNIKIYRVPEGYTLN
+463 TDIKIYQVPKGYTLN
-478 KGYDVNTNDLVDVTD
+478 KGYDVNTKELTDVTNQYLQ
-493 EFKNKMTY
+493 KITY
-501 GSNQSVNLDFGDITS
+501 GDNNSAVIDFGNADS

-524 KFQYTNSESPTLV
+524 KFQYTTSESPTLV
-537 QMATLS
+537 QMVTLS
-543 STGNKSVSTGNALGF
+543 SDNSKSASMGNALGF

-1050 EVIGTTKTDENGKY
+1050 EVIGTT
-1064 RFDNLDSGKYKV
+1064 
-1076 IFEKSAGY
+1076 
-1084 LPTKVNGTTDGEKD
+1084 
-1098 SNGSSVT
+1098 
-1105 VKING
+1105 
-1110 KDDMSLDT
+1110 
-1118 GFYKEPKYNLGDYV
+1118 
-1132 WEDTNKDGI
+1132 
-1141 QDANEPG
+1141 
-1148 IKDVKVTLKDSTG
+1148 
-1161 KVIGTTTTDASG
+1161 
-1173 KYKFTDLDNGNYTVE
+1173 
-1188 FETPAGYTPTVKNT
+1188 
-1202 TAEDKDSNGL
+1202 
-1212 TTTGVIKDADNMTLD
+1212 
-1227 SGFYKTPKYSLG
+1227 
-1239 DYVWYDS
+1239 
-1246 NKDG
+1246 

>member
-1076 IFEKSAGY
+1076 IFEKSAG
-1084 LPTKVNGTTDGEKD
+1084 
-1098 SNGSSVT
+1098 
-1105 VKING
+1105 
-1110 KDDMSLDT
+1110 
-1118 GFYKEPKYNLGDYV
+1118 
-1132 WEDTNKDGI
+1132 
-1141 QDANEPG
+1141 
-1148 IKDVKVTLKDSTG
+1148 
-1161 KVIGTTTTDASG
+1161 
-1173 KYKFTDLDNGNYTVE
+1173 
-1188 FETPAGYTPTVKNT
+1188 
-1202 TAEDKDSNGL
+1202 
-1212 TTTGVIKDADNMTLD
+1212 
-1227 SGFYKTPKYSLG
+1227 
-1239 DYVWYDS
+1239 
-1246 NKDG
+1246 

>member
-493 EFKNKMTY
+493 AFKNKMTY

-742 KVEFTTP
+742 KVVFTTP

-885 VIKDKDNDTIDSGFY
+885 VIKDNDNDTIDSGFY

-1076 IFEKSAGY
+1076 IFEK
-1084 LPTKVNGTTDGEKD
+1084 
-1098 SNGSSVT
+1098 
-1105 VKING
+1105 
-1110 KDDMSLDT
+1110 
-1118 GFYKEPKYNLGDYV
+1118 
-1132 WEDTNKDGI
+1132 
-1141 QDANEPG
+1141 
-1148 IKDVKVTLKDSTG
+1148 
-1161 KVIGTTTTDASG
+1161 
-1173 KYKFTDLDNGNYTVE
+1173 
-1188 FETPAGYTPTVKNT
+1188 PAG
-1202 TAEDKDSNGL
+1202 L
-1212 TTTGVIKDADNMTLD
+1212 TQT
-1227 SGFYKTPKYSLG
+1227 
-1239 DYVWYDS
+1239 
-1246 NKDG
+1246 

>member
-67 ASDNQSSGKVDM
+67 ASDNQSSDKVDM

-107 GNKSIEKESV
+107 GNKLIEKESV

-168 NAQPTNEENKKVDAK
+168 NVQPTNEENKKVDAK

-196 KSNAETLVDNNSNSN
+196 KSNDETLVDNNSNSN

-228 LNTRMRMAAIQP
+228 LNTRMRIAAVQP
-240 NSTDSKNV
+240 SSTEAKNV

-262 ADNSK
+262 ADKNNK
-267 TIVPAQDYLSLKSQI
+267 IVPAQDYLALKSQI
-282 TVDDKVKSGDYF
+282 KVDDKVKSGDYF

-343 TDYVDRFNSVKMGIN
+343 TDYVDRFNSVQMGIN
-358 YSIYMDADTIPVDKK
+358 YSIYMDADTIPVSKN
-373 DVPFSVTIGNQITTT
+373 DVEFNVTIGNTTT
-388 TADITYPAYKEADNN
+388 KTTANIQYPDYVSRDNN

-414 HVGNVE
+414 HAGNAE
-420 DPGYYNQVVYV
+420 DPGYYIQTVYV
-431 NPMDKD
+431 NPSEKT
-437 LKGAKLKV
+437 LTNAKLKV
-445 EAYHPK
+445 EAYHK
-451 YPTNI
+451 DYPDNV
-456 GQINQNV
+456 GQINKNV
-463 TNIKIYRVPEGYTLN
+463 TKIKIYQAPKDYVLN
-478 KGYDVNTNDLVDVTD
+478 KGYDVNTNQLIDVT
-493 EFKNKMTY
+493 EQFKDKITY
-501 GSNQSVNLDFGDITS
+501 GTNDSVNVDFGSINNS
-516 AYVVMVNT
+516 YVVMVDT
-524 KFQYTNSESPTLV
+524 KFEFTTSESPTLV
-537 QMATLS
+537 QMATLTS
-543 STGNKSVSTGNALGF
+543 DGNRSVSTGNALGF

-584 GVQELGEKGVGNVTV
+584 GIQELGEVGVKGVTV
-599 TVFDNNTNTKVG
+599 VAYDNKTNKEVG
-611 EAVTKE
+611 RTITDEK
-617 DGSYLIP
+617 GGYLIP

-728 DGKYKFTDLDNGNY
+728 DGKYKFTDLGNGNY

-1050 EVIGTTKTDENGKY
+1050 EVIGTTTTDENGKY

-1076 IFEKSAGY
+1076 IFEKPAG
-1084 LPTKVNGTTDGEKD
+1084 LTQTGTNTTEDDKDADGGEVDVTITDH
-1098 SNGSSVT
+1098 
-1105 VKING
+1105 
-1110 KDDMSLDT
+1110 DD
-1118 GFYKEPKYNLGDYV
+1118 
-1132 WEDTNKDGI
+1132 
-1141 QDANEPG
+1141 
-1148 IKDVKVTLKDSTG
+1148 
-1161 KVIGTTTTDASG
+1161 
-1173 KYKFTDLDNGNYTVE
+1173 FTLDNGY
-1188 FETPAGYTPTVKNT
+1188 
-1202 TAEDKDSNGL
+1202 
-1212 TTTGVIKDADNMTLD
+1212 
-1227 SGFYKTPKYSLG
+1227 
-1239 DYVWYDS
+1239 
-1246 NKDG
+1246 

>member
-67 ASDNQSSGKVDM
+67 ASDNQSSDKVDM

-145 NTKQTISNQEALQPD
+145 NTKQTISNQEGLQPD
-160 LQENKSVV
+160 LLENKSVV
-168 NAQPTNEENKKVDAK
+168 NVQPTNEENKKVDAK

-220 PKSTAPKR
+220 PKSTAPKS

-1076 IFEKSAGY
+1076 IFEK
-1084 LPTKVNGTTDGEKD
+1084 
-1098 SNGSSVT
+1098 
-1105 VKING
+1105 
-1110 KDDMSLDT
+1110 
-1118 GFYKEPKYNLGDYV
+1118 
-1132 WEDTNKDGI
+1132 
-1141 QDANEPG
+1141 
-1148 IKDVKVTLKDSTG
+1148 
-1161 KVIGTTTTDASG
+1161 
-1173 KYKFTDLDNGNYTVE
+1173 
-1188 FETPAGYTPTVKNT
+1188 PAGLTQTVTNT
-1202 TAEDKDSNGL
+1202 TEDD
-1212 TTTGVIKDADNMTLD
+1212 KDADGGEVDVTITDHDDFTLD
-1227 SGFYKTPKYSLG
+1227 
-1239 DYVWYDS
+1239 
-1246 NKDG
+1246 N

>member
-1 MLNRENKTAIT
+1 MLNRENKTAMT

-35 ILVGTTLIFGLG
+35 ILVGTTLIFGIG
-47 NQEAKA
+47 SQEAKA
-53 AESTNKELNEATTS
+53 AEVTNKEMKEDATS
-67 ASDNQSSGKVDM
+67 VNNDQVSKKVDTGQLNNDGNTSKVDTEQLKDENINKVANQKEVTRVENSVASEKNNNSQPSENGKLQTSDVKKTEANNTTLDDQVTTTVNS
-79 QQLNQE
+79 QQLNT
-85 DNTKNDNQK
+85 DN
-94 EMVSSQGNETTSN
+94 TTSN
-107 GNKSIEKESV
+107 ATMSSAPINVSKDDLKINNE
-117 QSTTGNKVEVS
+117 EVRNVGE
-128 TAKSDEQASPK
+128 KSD
-139 STNEDL
+139 
-145 NTKQTISNQEALQPD
+145 
-160 LQENKSVV
+160 
-168 NAQPTNEENKKVDAK
+168 
-183 TESTTLNVKSDAI
+183 
-196 KSNAETLVDNNSNSN
+196 
-211 NENNADIIL
+211 NADNANGSDVIM

-228 LNTRMRMAAIQP
+228 LNTRMRMAAIQST
-240 NSTDSKNV
+240 STDSKNV

-358 YSIYMDADTIPVDKK
+358 YSVYMDADTIPVDKK
-373 DVPFSVTIGNQITTT
+373 DVPFSVTIGNQTTTT

-414 HVGNVE
+414 HAGNAE

-437 LKGAKLKV
+437 LKGANLKV

-451 YPTNI
+451 YPANI

-478 KGYDVNTNDLVDVTD
+478 KGYDVNANDLVDVTD

-501 GSNQSVNLDFGDITS
+501 GTNQSVNIDFGDITS

-543 STGNKSVSTGNALGF
+543 STGNKTVSTGNALGF

-639 KGYEVTPSKQGNNEE
+639 QGYEVTPSKQGNNEE
-654 LDSNGLSSVITV
+654 LDSNGVSSVITV

-699 DQDEKGISGV
+699 DQDEK
-709 TVTLKDENGNVLK
+709 GNVLK

-1039 DVKVTLLNEKG
+1039 GVKVTLQNEKG
-1050 EVIGTTKTDENGKY
+1050 EVIGTTETDENGKY

-1076 IFEKSAGY
+1076 IFEK
-1084 LPTKVNGTTDGEKD
+1084 
-1098 SNGSSVT
+1098 
-1105 VKING
+1105 
-1110 KDDMSLDT
+1110 
-1118 GFYKEPKYNLGDYV
+1118 
-1132 WEDTNKDGI
+1132 
-1141 QDANEPG
+1141 
-1148 IKDVKVTLKDSTG
+1148 
-1161 KVIGTTTTDASG
+1161 
-1173 KYKFTDLDNGNYTVE
+1173 
-1188 FETPAGYTPTVKNT
+1188 PAGLTQTGTNT
-1202 TAEDKDSNGL
+1202 TEDDK
-1212 TTTGVIKDADNMTLD
+1212 
-1227 SGFYKTPKYSLG
+1227 
-1239 DYVWYDS
+1239 
-1246 NKDG
+1246 

>member
-67 ASDNQSSGKVDM
+67 ASDNQSSDKVDM
-79 QQLNQE
+79 QQINQE

-107 GNKSIEKESV
+107 GNKLIEKESV

-168 NAQPTNEENKKVDAK
+168 NVQPTNEENKKVDAK

-248 NDLITSNTTLTVVD
+248 NNLITSTTTLTVVD
-262 ADNSK
+262 ADKNNK
-267 TIVPAQDYLSLKSQI
+267 IVPAQDYLTLKSQI
-282 TVDDKVKSGDYF
+282 KVDDKVKSGDYF

-343 TDYVDRFNSVKMGIN
+343 TDYVDRFNSVQMGIN
-358 YSIYMDADTIPVDKK
+358 YSIYMDADTIPVSKN
-373 DVPFSVTIGNQITTT
+373 DVEFNVTIGNTTT
-388 TADITYPAYKEADNN
+388 KTTANIQYPDYVSRDNN

-414 HVGNVE
+414 HAGNAE
-420 DPGYYNQVVYV
+420 DPGYYIQTVYV
-431 NPMDKD
+431 NPSEKT
-437 LKGAKLKV
+437 LTNAKLKV
-445 EAYHPK
+445 EAYHK
-451 YPTNI
+451 DYPDNV
-456 GQINQNV
+456 GQINKNV
-463 TNIKIYRVPEGYTLN
+463 TKIKIYQAPKDYVLN
-478 KGYDVNTNDLVDVTD
+478 KGYDVNTNQLIDVT
-493 EFKNKMTY
+493 EQFKDKITY
-501 GSNQSVNLDFGDITS
+501 GTNDSVNVDFGSINNS
-516 AYVVMVNT
+516 YVVMVDT
-524 KFQYTNSESPTLV
+524 KFEFTTSESPTLV
-537 QMATLS
+537 QMATLTS
-543 STGNKSVSTGNALGF
+543 DGNRSVSTGNALGF

-1076 IFEKSAGY
+1076 IFEK
-1084 LPTKVNGTTDGEKD
+1084 
-1098 SNGSSVT
+1098 
-1105 VKING
+1105 
-1110 KDDMSLDT
+1110 
-1118 GFYKEPKYNLGDYV
+1118 
-1132 WEDTNKDGI
+1132 
-1141 QDANEPG
+1141 
-1148 IKDVKVTLKDSTG
+1148 
-1161 KVIGTTTTDASG
+1161 
-1173 KYKFTDLDNGNYTVE
+1173 
-1188 FETPAGYTPTVKNT
+1188 PAGLTQTGTNT
-1202 TAEDKDSNGL
+1202 TEDD
-1212 TTTGVIKDADNMTLD
+1212 KDAD
-1227 SGFYKTPKYSLG
+1227 G
-1239 DYVWYDS
+1239 
-1246 NKDG
+1246 

>member
-742 KVEFTTP
+742 KVVFTTP

-1076 IFEKSAGY
+1076 I
-1084 LPTKVNGTTDGEKD
+1084 
-1098 SNGSSVT
+1098 
-1105 VKING
+1105 
-1110 KDDMSLDT
+1110 
-1118 GFYKEPKYNLGDYV
+1118 
-1132 WEDTNKDGI
+1132 
-1141 QDANEPG
+1141 
-1148 IKDVKVTLKDSTG
+1148 
-1161 KVIGTTTTDASG
+1161 
-1173 KYKFTDLDNGNYTVE
+1173 
-1188 FETPAGYTPTVKNT
+1188 
-1202 TAEDKDSNGL
+1202 
-1212 TTTGVIKDADNMTLD
+1212 
-1227 SGFYKTPKYSLG
+1227 
-1239 DYVWYDS
+1239 
-1246 NKDG
+1246 

>member
-67 ASDNQSSGKVDM
+67 ASDNQSSDKVDM

-107 GNKSIEKESV
+107 GNKLIEKESV

-168 NAQPTNEENKKVDAK
+168 NVQPTNEENKKVDAK

-196 KSNAETLVDNNSNSN
+196 KSNDETLVDNNSNSN

-228 LNTRMRMAAIQP
+228 LNTRMRIAAVQP
-240 NSTDSKNV
+240 SSTEAKNV

-262 ADNSK
+262 ADKNNK
-267 TIVPAQDYLSLKSQI
+267 IVPAQDYLSLKSQI

-343 TDYVDRFNSVKMGIN
+343 TDYVDRFNSVQMGIN
-358 YSIYMDADTIPVDKK
+358 YSIYMDADTIPVSKN
-373 DVPFSVTIGNQITTT
+373 DVEFNVTIGNTTT
-388 TADITYPAYKEADNN
+388 KTTANIQYPDYVVNEKN

-414 HVGNVE
+414 HVGNKE
-420 DPGYYNQVVYV
+420 NPGYYKQTIYV
-431 NPMDKD
+431 NPSENS
-437 LKGAKLKV
+437 LTNAKLKV
-445 EAYHPK
+445 QAYHSS
-451 YPTNI
+451 YPNNI
-456 GQINQNV
+456 GQINKDV
-463 TNIKIYRVPEGYTLN
+463 TDIKIYQVPKGYTLN
-478 KGYDVNTNDLVDVTD
+478 KGYDVNTKELTDVTNQYLQ
-493 EFKNKMTY
+493 KITY
-501 GSNQSVNLDFGDITS
+501 GDNNSAVIDFGNADS

-968 TPSGYTPTSVTSGND
+968 TPSGYTP
-983 TEKDSNGLTTT
+983 
-994 GVIKDADNMTL
+994 
-1005 DSGFYKTPK
+1005 
-1014 YSLGDYV
+1014 
-1021 WYDSN
+1021 
-1026 KDGKQDSTEKGIK
+1026 
-1039 DVKVTLLNEKG
+1039 
-1050 EVIGTTKTDENGKY
+1050 
-1064 RFDNLDSGKYKV
+1064 
-1076 IFEKSAGY
+1076 
-1084 LPTKVNGTTDGEKD
+1084 
-1098 SNGSSVT
+1098 
-1105 VKING
+1105 
-1110 KDDMSLDT
+1110 
-1118 GFYKEPKYNLGDYV
+1118 
-1132 WEDTNKDGI
+1132 
-1141 QDANEPG
+1141 
-1148 IKDVKVTLKDSTG
+1148 
-1161 KVIGTTTTDASG
+1161 
-1173 KYKFTDLDNGNYTVE
+1173 
-1188 FETPAGYTPTVKNT
+1188 
-1202 TAEDKDSNGL
+1202 
-1212 TTTGVIKDADNMTLD
+1212 
-1227 SGFYKTPKYSLG
+1227 
-1239 DYVWYDS
+1239 
-1246 NKDG
+1246 

>member
-67 ASDNQSSGKVDM
+67 ASDNQSSDKVDM

-85 DNTKNDNQK
+85 VNTKNDNQK

-117 QSTTGNKVEVS
+117 QSITGNKVEVS

-168 NAQPTNEENKKVDAK
+168 NVQPTNEENKKVDAK

-196 KSNAETLVDNNSNSN
+196 KSSAETLVDNNGNSN

-240 NSTDSKNV
+240 TSTDSKNV

-262 ADNSK
+262 ADKNNK
-267 TIVPAQDYLSLKSQI
+267 IVPAQDYLALKSQM

-328 TAKHDTANNLITYTF
+328 TAKHDTVNNLITYTF
-343 TDYVDRFNSVKMGIN
+343 TDYVDRFNSVQMGIN
-358 YSIYMDADTIPVDKK
+358 YSIYMDADTIPVSKN
-373 DVPFSVTIGNQITTT
+373 DVEFNVTIGNTTT
-388 TADITYPAYKEADNN
+388 KTTANIQYSDYVVNEKN

-414 HVGNVE
+414 HVGNKE
-420 DPGYYNQVVYV
+420 NPGYYKQTIYV
-431 NPMDKD
+431 NPSENS
-437 LKGAKLKV
+437 LTNAKLKV
-445 EAYHPK
+445 QAYHSS
-451 YPTNI
+451 YPNNI
-456 GQINQNV
+456 GQINKEV
-463 TNIKIYRVPEGYTLN
+463 TDIKIYQVPKGYTLN
-478 KGYDVNTNDLVDVTD
+478 KGYDVNTKELTDVTNQYLQ
-493 EFKNKMTY
+493 KITY
-501 GSNQSVNLDFGDITS
+501 GDNNSAVIDFGNADS

-524 KFQYTNSESPTLV
+524 KFQYTTSESPTLV
-537 QMATLS
+537 QMVTLS
-543 STGNKSVSTGNALGF
+543 SDNSKSASMGNALGF

-639 KGYEVTPSKQGNNEE
+639 QGYEVTPSKQGNNEE
-654 LDSNGLSSVITV
+654 LDSNGVSSVITV

-709 TVTLKDENGNVLK
+709 TVTLKDESGNVLK

-742 KVEFTTP
+742 KVEFITP

-853 KVEFETPSGYT
+853 KVEFETPAGYT

-938 DKVLKT
+938 DKVLQT
-944 VTTDENGKYQFTDLN
+944 VTTDENGKYQFTDLK

-1039 DVKVTLLNEKG
+1039 DVTVTLLNEKG

-1076 IFEKSAGY
+1076 IFEK
-1084 LPTKVNGTTDGEKD
+1084 
-1098 SNGSSVT
+1098 
-1105 VKING
+1105 
-1110 KDDMSLDT
+1110 
-1118 GFYKEPKYNLGDYV
+1118 
-1132 WEDTNKDGI
+1132 
-1141 QDANEPG
+1141 
-1148 IKDVKVTLKDSTG
+1148 
-1161 KVIGTTTTDASG
+1161 
-1173 KYKFTDLDNGNYTVE
+1173 
-1188 FETPAGYTPTVKNT
+1188 PAGLTQTGTNT
-1202 TAEDKDSNGL
+1202 TEDDKD
-1212 TTTGVIKDADNMTLD
+1212 A
-1227 SGFYKTPKYSLG
+1227 
-1239 DYVWYDS
+1239 
-1246 NKDG
+1246 

>member
-67 ASDNQSSGKVDM
+67 ASDNQSSDKVDM

-107 GNKSIEKESV
+107 GNKLIEKESV

-168 NAQPTNEENKKVDAK
+168 NVQPTNEENKKVDAK

-248 NDLITSNTTLTVVD
+248 NNLITSTTTLTVVD
-262 ADNSK
+262 ADKNNK
-267 TIVPAQDYLSLKSQI
+267 IVPAQDYLTLKSQI
-282 TVDDKVKSGDYF
+282 KVDDKVKSGDYF

-343 TDYVDRFNSVKMGIN
+343 TDYVDRFNSVQMGIN
-358 YSIYMDADTIPVDKK
+358 YSIYMDADTIPVSKN
-373 DVPFSVTIGNQITTT
+373 DVEFNVTIGNTTT
-388 TADITYPAYKEADNN
+388 KTTANIQYPDYVSRDNN

-414 HVGNVE
+414 HAGNAE
-420 DPGYYNQVVYV
+420 DPGYYIQTVYV
-431 NPMDKD
+431 NPSEKT
-437 LKGAKLKV
+437 LTNAKLKV
-445 EAYHPK
+445 EAYHK
-451 YPTNI
+451 DYPDNV
-456 GQINQNV
+456 GQINKNV
-463 TNIKIYRVPEGYTLN
+463 TKIKIYQAPKDYVLN
-478 KGYDVNTNDLVDVTD
+478 KGYDVNTNQLIDVT
-493 EFKNKMTY
+493 EQFKDKITY
-501 GSNQSVNLDFGDITS
+501 GTNDSVNVDFGSINNS
-516 AYVVMVNT
+516 YVVMVDT
-524 KFQYTNSESPTLV
+524 KFEFTTSESPTLV
-537 QMATLS
+537 QMATLTS
-543 STGNKSVSTGNALGF
+543 DGNRSVSTGNALGF

-1076 IFEKSAGY
+1076 IFEK
-1084 LPTKVNGTTDGEKD
+1084 
-1098 SNGSSVT
+1098 
-1105 VKING
+1105 
-1110 KDDMSLDT
+1110 
-1118 GFYKEPKYNLGDYV
+1118 
-1132 WEDTNKDGI
+1132 
-1141 QDANEPG
+1141 
-1148 IKDVKVTLKDSTG
+1148 
-1161 KVIGTTTTDASG
+1161 
-1173 KYKFTDLDNGNYTVE
+1173 
-1188 FETPAGYTPTVKNT
+1188 PAGLTQTGTNT
-1202 TAEDKDSNGL
+1202 TEDD
-1212 TTTGVIKDADNMTLD
+1212 KDAD
-1227 SGFYKTPKYSLG
+1227 GG
-1239 DYVWYDS
+1239 EV
-1246 NKDG
+1246 

>member
-742 KVEFTTP
+742 KVVFTTP

-1076 IFEKSAGY
+1076 IFEKPAG
-1084 LPTKVNGTTDGEKD
+1084 LTQTGTNTTEDDKDADGGEVDVTITDH
-1098 SNGSSVT
+1098 
-1105 VKING
+1105 
-1110 KDDMSLDT
+1110 DD
-1118 GFYKEPKYNLGDYV
+1118 
-1132 WEDTNKDGI
+1132 
-1141 QDANEPG
+1141 
-1148 IKDVKVTLKDSTG
+1148 
-1161 KVIGTTTTDASG
+1161 
-1173 KYKFTDLDNGNYTVE
+1173 FTLDNGY
-1188 FETPAGYTPTVKNT
+1188 FE
-1202 TAEDKDSNGL
+1202 
-1212 TTTGVIKDADNMTLD
+1212 
-1227 SGFYKTPKYSLG
+1227 
-1239 DYVWYDS
+1239 
-1246 NKDG
+1246 

>member
-1 MLNRENKTAIT
+1 MLNRENKTAMT

-47 NQEAKA
+47 SQEAKA
-53 AESTNKELNEATTS
+53 AEVTNKEMKEDATS
-67 ASDNQSSGKVDM
+67 VNNDQVSKKVDTEQLNNDGNTSKVDTEQLKDENINKVANQKEVTRVENSVASEKNNNSKPSENGKLQTSDVKKTEDNNATSDDQVTTTVNS
-79 QQLNQE
+79 QQLNT
-85 DNTKNDNQK
+85 DNTTS
-94 EMVSSQGNETTSN
+94 MSSAPINVRKDDLKFNNE
-107 GNKSIEKESV
+107 
-117 QSTTGNKVEVS
+117 EVRNVGE
-128 TAKSDEQASPK
+128 KSDNTDNANSSELIKPK
-139 STNEDL
+139 T
-145 NTKQTISNQEALQPD
+145 
-160 LQENKSVV
+160 
-168 NAQPTNEENKKVDAK
+168 
-183 TESTTLNVKSDAI
+183 TE
-196 KSNAETLVDNNSNSN
+196 
-211 NENNADIIL
+211 
-220 PKSTAPKR
+220 PKR
-228 LNTRMRMAAIQP
+228 LNTRMRIAAIQP

-343 TDYVDRFNSVKMGIN
+343 TDYVDRFNSVQMGIN

-373 DVPFSVTIGNQITTT
+373 DVPFSVTIGNQTTTT

-414 HVGNVE
+414 HAGNAE

-437 LKGAKLKV
+437 LKGANLKV

-451 YPTNI
+451 YPANI

-478 KGYDVNTNDLVDVTD
+478 KGYDVNANDLVDVTD
-493 EFKNKMTY
+493 EFKNKMAY
-501 GSNQSVNLDFGDITS
+501 GTNQSVNIDFGDITS
-516 AYVVMVNT
+516 AYVVMVKT

-537 QMATLS
+537 QMATLTS
-543 STGNKSVSTGNALGF
+543 DGNRSVSTGNALGF

-584 GVQELGEKGVGNVTV
+584 GVQELGEVGVKGVTV
-599 TVFDNNTNTKVG
+599 VAYDNKTNKEVG
-611 EAVTKE
+611 RTITDEK
-617 DGSYLIP
+617 GGYLIP

-639 KGYEVTPSKQGNNEE
+639 QGYEVTPSKQGNNEE
-654 LDSNGLSSVITV
+654 LDSNGVSSVITV

-687 YVWEDTNKNGIQ
+687 YVWEDINKNGIQ

-749 EGYTPTTV
+749 EGYTPTSTNTGGNDTV
-757 TSGSDIE
+757 
-764 KDSNG
+764 DSNG

-807 GKQDSTEKGISGV
+807 GKQDSSEKGISGV

-1039 DVKVTLLNEKG
+1039 GVKVTLLNEKG

-1076 IFEKSAGY
+1076 IFEKPAG
-1084 LPTKVNGTTDGEKD
+1084 LTQTGTNTTEDDKDADGGEVDVTITDH
-1098 SNGSSVT
+1098 
-1105 VKING
+1105 
-1110 KDDMSLDT
+1110 DD
-1118 GFYKEPKYNLGDYV
+1118 
-1132 WEDTNKDGI
+1132 
-1141 QDANEPG
+1141 
-1148 IKDVKVTLKDSTG
+1148 
-1161 KVIGTTTTDASG
+1161 
-1173 KYKFTDLDNGNYTVE
+1173 FTLDNGY
-1188 FETPAGYTPTVKNT
+1188 FEEETS
-1202 TAEDKDSNGL
+1202 DSDSDSDSNS
-1212 TTTGVIKDADNMTLD
+1212 D
-1227 SGFYKTPKYSLG
+1227 S
-1239 DYVWYDS
+1239 DS
-1246 NKDG
+1246 D

>member
-67 ASDNQSSGKVDM
+67 ASDNQSSDKVDM

-107 GNKSIEKESV
+107 GNKLIEKESV

-168 NAQPTNEENKKVDAK
+168 NVQPTNEENKKVDAK

-196 KSNAETLVDNNSNSN
+196 KSNDETLVDNNSNSN

-228 LNTRMRMAAIQP
+228 LNTRMRIAAVQP
-240 NSTDSKNV
+240 SSTEAKNV

-262 ADNSK
+262 ADKNNK
-267 TIVPAQDYLSLKSQI
+267 IVPAQDYLSLKSQI

-343 TDYVDRFNSVKMGIN
+343 TDYVDRFNSVQMGIN
-358 YSIYMDADTIPVDKK
+358 YSIYMDADTIPVSKN
-373 DVPFSVTIGNQITTT
+373 DVEFNVTIGNTTT
-388 TADITYPAYKEADNN
+388 KTTANIQYPDYVVNEKN

-414 HVGNVE
+414 HVGNKE
-420 DPGYYNQVVYV
+420 NPGYYKQTIYV
-431 NPMDKD
+431 NPSENS
-437 LKGAKLKV
+437 LTNAKLKV
-445 EAYHPK
+445 QAYHSS
-451 YPTNI
+451 YPNNI
-456 GQINQNV
+456 GQINKDV
-463 TNIKIYRVPEGYTLN
+463 TDIKIYQVPKGYTLN
-478 KGYDVNTNDLVDVTD
+478 KGYDVNTKELTDVTNQYLQ
-493 EFKNKMTY
+493 KITY
-501 GSNQSVNLDFGDITS
+501 GDNNSAVIDFGNADS

-1005 DSGFYKTPK
+1005 DSGFYKTP
-1014 YSLGDYV
+1014 
-1021 WYDSN
+1021 
-1026 KDGKQDSTEKGIK
+1026 
-1039 DVKVTLLNEKG
+1039 
-1050 EVIGTTKTDENGKY
+1050 
-1064 RFDNLDSGKYKV
+1064 
-1076 IFEKSAGY
+1076 
-1084 LPTKVNGTTDGEKD
+1084 
-1098 SNGSSVT
+1098 
-1105 VKING
+1105 
-1110 KDDMSLDT
+1110 
-1118 GFYKEPKYNLGDYV
+1118 
-1132 WEDTNKDGI
+1132 
-1141 QDANEPG
+1141 
-1148 IKDVKVTLKDSTG
+1148 
-1161 KVIGTTTTDASG
+1161 
-1173 KYKFTDLDNGNYTVE
+1173 
-1188 FETPAGYTPTVKNT
+1188 
-1202 TAEDKDSNGL
+1202 
-1212 TTTGVIKDADNMTLD
+1212 
-1227 SGFYKTPKYSLG
+1227 
-1239 DYVWYDS
+1239 
-1246 NKDG
+1246 

>member
-742 KVEFTTP
+742 KVVFTTP

-1064 RFDNLDSGKYKV
+1064 RFDNLDSGKYK
-1076 IFEKSAGY
+1076 
-1084 LPTKVNGTTDGEKD
+1084 
-1098 SNGSSVT
+1098 
-1105 VKING
+1105 
-1110 KDDMSLDT
+1110 
-1118 GFYKEPKYNLGDYV
+1118 
-1132 WEDTNKDGI
+1132 
-1141 QDANEPG
+1141 
-1148 IKDVKVTLKDSTG
+1148 
-1161 KVIGTTTTDASG
+1161 
-1173 KYKFTDLDNGNYTVE
+1173 
-1188 FETPAGYTPTVKNT
+1188 
-1202 TAEDKDSNGL
+1202 
-1212 TTTGVIKDADNMTLD
+1212 
-1227 SGFYKTPKYSLG
+1227 
-1239 DYVWYDS
+1239 
-1246 NKDG
+1246 

>member
-742 KVEFTTP
+742 KVVFTTP

-1076 IFEKSAGY
+1076 IFEK
-1084 LPTKVNGTTDGEKD
+1084 
-1098 SNGSSVT
+1098 
-1105 VKING
+1105 
-1110 KDDMSLDT
+1110 
-1118 GFYKEPKYNLGDYV
+1118 
-1132 WEDTNKDGI
+1132 
-1141 QDANEPG
+1141 
-1148 IKDVKVTLKDSTG
+1148 
-1161 KVIGTTTTDASG
+1161 
-1173 KYKFTDLDNGNYTVE
+1173 
-1188 FETPAGYTPTVKNT
+1188 PAGLTQTGTNT
-1202 TAEDKDSNGL
+1202 TEDD
-1212 TTTGVIKDADNMTLD
+1212 KDADGGEVDVTITDHDDFTLD
-1227 SGFYKTPKYSLG
+1227 
-1239 DYVWYDS
+1239 
-1246 NKDG
+1246 